1 LKNHI
6 DVFTNNRNNFYTN
19 KWIILAGK
27 EISLDNIEHGLL
39 RHSKWKLGGGYIGKF
54 ITSKWE
60 KKFRMKIL
68 DNRIHFALNCGAE
81 SCPPVLFYTADNIN
95 VELNIATNNFVNS
108 SEVKY
113 D

>member
-1 LKNHI
+1 
-6 DVFTNNRNNFYTN
+6 
-19 KWIILAGK
+19 
-27 EISLDNIEHGLL
+27 
-39 RHSKWKLGGGYIGKF
+39 
-54 ITSKWE
+54 
-60 KKFRMKIL
+60 MKIL

-113 D
+113 DKSRNSLHISKIFHWYKGDFGGKSGVVDLLKKFKAIPMDVNKPSI